1 MLCSISA
8 LFYAT
13 PTAAARTMELQRG
26 ARQDLVNNKWI
37 KLLIQL
43 LICSELPACLYHFGG
58 KQSIYV
64 YLQYN

>member
-1 MLCSISA
+1 MLSSA

-13 PTAAARTMELQRG
+13 PTAAAGIMELQRG
-26 ARQDLVNNKWI
+26 ARQDLVNKWI